1 MELLKLVVAILT
13 IIEKKKKKDVIEEMI
28 QAIENREAEVDVKTV
43 KASDKKCVKPSV
55 KKPAAK
61 KTAKKSAK

>member
-1 MELLKLVVAILT
+1 MELFKLVVSIMT
-13 IIEKKKKKDVIEEMI
+13 IVEKKKRKDAIEEMI

-43 KASDKKCVKPSV
+43 KASDKKCVKSCA

-61 KTAKKSAK
+61 KKSTK